1 MENGARPTRWLSNH
15 LLHSF
20 IHSLI
25 HSFRTLAR
33 TLGSTLHLN
42 QFKRFTVSW
51 TFCAPCH
58 VHNDTPTHTH
68 THKHPHTGKPTG
80 IETEKW
86 NGKWG
91 WWRWES
97 ERWLPNC
104 TAKSTAKIVMAWGNR
119 KSPNRTLTSGIFVFK
134 HFPANNKRISIE
146 FQHSYSRYSI
156 KGIPILYSYVNL
168 KLTAHNSQTNGML
181 MVLLIVMQQFDYD
194 IHRMS
199 VDSPAIGISHFVSS
213 SRAHLWKE
221 RDGCAEQERDG

>member
-1 MENGARPTRWLSNH
+1 MVRKMENGARPTRWLSNH

-58 VHNDTPTHTH
+58 VHNDTPTHTHTHTQSTHTHTHTDTHTHTHRHTHTHTHTYTHTHTHTRTHTHTHIQTHTH

-146 FQHSYSRYSI
+146 FSTFLQ
-156 KGIPILYSYVNL
+156 
-168 KLTAHNSQTNGML
+168 
-181 MVLLIVMQQFDYD
+181 
-194 IHRMS
+194 
-199 VDSPAIGISHFVSS
+199 
-213 SRAHLWKE
+213 
-221 RDGCAEQERDG
+221 